1 MVPHN
6 PRELLR
12 ERKQR
17 LKPRHIFAALVKAL
31 LINDLPRFWRAQTR
45 ETRNN
50 DLQFV
55 KNMLEETCGGGRTIR
70 DRSYD
75 RS

>member
-1 MVPHN
+1 MVPN
-6 PRELLR
+6 KSP
-12 ERKQR
+12 
-17 LKPRHIFAALVKAL
+17 HIFAALVKVF
-31 LINDLPRFWRAQTR
+31 LINDLPGFWRAQTR

-70 DRSYD
+70 DRNYD